1 MSLLTVCSV
10 RRSNQKGMSNMTH
23 KRFRRVRST
32 GIALAFV
39 AFAAF
44 SPARADEV
52 AVPVPD
58 QKAGETLA
66 DVLLPGGKRVG
77 FAAISVRDM
86 EGGEQAAN
94 KLFTRLTA
102 GAKDVT
108 PKDFPG
114 KIFERPDGGTIAYLL
129 PVAGG
134 TPPTIVIKA
143 RDIPIRQLQFPPYP
157 GKDGGG
163 EG

>member
-1 MSLLTVCSV
+1 MRMVDPTQKRLRLAGSV
-10 RRSNQKGMSNMTH
+10 GFALGLAVGWITIAPPAQADDAAVVVPAQK
-23 KRFRRVRST
+23 
-32 GIALAFV
+32 
-39 AFAAF
+39 
-44 SPARADEV
+44 P
-52 AVPVPD
+52 
-58 QKAGETLA
+58 GETLA

-94 KLFTRLTA
+94 ALFRRLTA

-114 KIFERPDGGTIAYLL
+114 KKFERPDGATIAYLL

-134 TPPTIVIKA
+134 TPPTIVIAA
-143 RDIPIRQLQFPPYP
+143 RNVPIRQLQFPPSP

-163 EG
+163 GA

>member
-1 MSLLTVCSV
+1 VHGCIKT
-10 RRSNQKGMSNMTH
+10 GMLNMTH
-23 KRFRRVRST
+23 KQFRRARSAGVT
-32 GIALAFV
+32 LALISLA
-39 AFAAF
+39 AGWFAVSAF
-44 SPARADEV
+44 SPAMADDM
-52 AVPVPD
+52 AVPVPS

-77 FAAISVRDM
+77 FAAVSVRDM

-94 KLFTRLTA
+94 ALFARLTA

-114 KIFERPDGGTIAYLL
+114 KICERPDGGTIAYLL

-157 GKDGGG
+157 GRDGGG
-163 EG
+163 GM

>member
-1 MSLLTVCSV
+1 
-10 RRSNQKGMSNMTH
+10 MTQEGARH
-23 KRFRRVRST
+23 NWSAGAVLV
-32 GIALAFV
+32 IVALAAGV
-39 AFAAF
+39 PSALPASADDAA
-44 SPARADEV
+44 V
-52 AVPVPD
+52 AVPPP
-58 QKAGETLA
+58 KAGETLA

-94 KLFTRLTA
+94 TLFRRLTA

-134 TPPTIVIKA
+134 TPPTIIIKA
-143 RDIPIRQLQFPPYP
+143 RDIPIRQLQFPPSP

-163 EG
+163 GM

>member
-1 MSLLTVCSV
+1 MRMLDS
-10 RRSNQKGMSNMTH
+10 TH
-23 KRFRRVRST
+23 KRLRLAGSVGFALGLAVGWT
-32 GIALAFV
+32 TIAP
-39 AFAAF
+39 
-44 SPARADEV
+44 PARADDAAV
-52 AVPVPD
+52 AVPA
-58 QKAGETLA
+58 QKPGETLA
-66 DVLLPGGKRVG
+66 NVLLPGGKRVG

-94 KLFTRLTA
+94 ALFRRLTA

-114 KIFERPDGGTIAYLL
+114 KVFERSDGATIAYLL

-134 TPPTIVIKA
+134 TPPTIVVKA
-143 RDIPIRQLQFPPYP
+143 RNIPIRQLQFPPQP
-157 GKDGGG
+157 GKDGGS

>member
-1 MSLLTVCSV
+1 MLDS
-10 RRSNQKGMSNMTH
+10 TH
-23 KRFRRVRST
+23 KRLRLAGSVGFALGLAVGWT
-32 GIALAFV
+32 TIAP
-39 AFAAF
+39 
-44 SPARADEV
+44 PARAEDAAV
-52 AVPVPD
+52 AVPA
-58 QKAGETLA
+58 QKPGETLA

-94 KLFTRLTA
+94 ALFRRLTA

-114 KIFERPDGGTIAYLL
+114 KVFERPDGATIAYLL
-129 PVAGG
+129 PVAGA
-134 TPPTIVIKA
+134 TQPTIVVKA
-143 RDIPIRQLQFPPYP
+143 RNIPVRQLQFPPQP

-163 EG
+163 GA

>member
-1 MSLLTVCSV
+1 MGKL
-10 RRSNQKGMSNMTH
+10 NMTH
-23 KRFRRVRST
+23 KQFGCARSA
-32 GIALAFV
+32 GVALAFIT
-39 AFAAF
+39 FAAGWSAVSAL
-44 SPARADEV
+44 SPARADDTA
-52 AVPVPD
+52 AVPVPG
-58 QKAGETLA
+58 QKTGETLA

-77 FAAISVRDM
+77 FSAVSVRDM

-94 KLFTRLTA
+94 ALFRRLTA

-114 KIFERPDGGTIAYLL
+114 KVFERADGATVAYLL

-143 RDIPIRQLQFPPYP
+143 HSIPIRELQFPPYP

-163 EG
+163 M

>member
-1 MSLLTVCSV
+1 M
-10 RRSNQKGMSNMTH
+10 GMLNMTH
-23 KRFRRVRST
+23 KQLRRTRSA
-32 GIALAFV
+32 GFALALISL
-39 AFAAF
+39 AAGWSTVF
-44 SPARADEV
+44 ISPAKADDTAV
-52 AVPVPD
+52 AVPS

-94 KLFTRLTA
+94 ALFTRLTA
-102 GAKDVT
+102 GAADVT
-108 PKDFPG
+108 PKDYPG
-114 KIFERPDGGTIAYLL
+114 LVRKRPDGATITYLF

-134 TPPTIVIKA
+134 TPPMIVIQA
-143 RDIPIRQLQFPPYP
+143 RDIPIRQLQFPPNP

-163 EG
+163 M

>member
-1 MSLLTVCSV
+1 MRMLDS
-10 RRSNQKGMSNMTH
+10 TH
-23 KRFRRVRST
+23 KRLRLAGSVGFALGLAVGWT
-32 GIALAFV
+32 TIAP
-39 AFAAF
+39 
-44 SPARADEV
+44 PARAEDAAV
-52 AVPVPD
+52 AVPA
-58 QKAGETLA
+58 QKPGETLA

-94 KLFTRLTA
+94 ALFRRLTV

-114 KIFERPDGGTIAYLL
+114 KVFERSDGATIAYLL
-129 PVAGG
+129 PVAGA
-134 TPPTIVIKA
+134 TPPTIVVKA
-143 RDIPIRQLQFPPYP
+143 RNIPVRQLQFPPQP

-163 EG
+163 GA